1 MASLLATGDG
11 TKMDCT
17 LVVAFL
23 VVSALGSDP
32 VVHGLFGFKFRPAAE
47 RAIDSSDDTKAQPG
61 RRSSPSADLYAGMQ
75 RVESIDFQSD
85 QVNARHN
92 DTHVDS
98 PVRSEALGLTRD
110 QKDLENPPQH
120 ADARVANLPTGNAS
134 LHEAGVA
141 ERSDASLPGKES
153 RSGAI
158 IAHHTYIPWSSAS
171 PANIIGSPSN
181 RKMPS
186 QPHQVPMPAL
196 GPFPPN
202 YVSSASVPRLTKPDV
217 MLFSC
222 TFENHNCGMR
232 NQRNIGRH
240 FNPEENGLQN
250 RQGRYMVVH
259 AENVGYNVSRL
270 ITPYLPGYPN
280 ATACLSLSYIV
291 YGEGA
296 DRLEIVA
303 QDTVNRHLF
312 RLDKD
317 GPGWRHF
324 ASPMAAH
331 QDVRFFIEAYTTSR
345 AKGVIAIDNFQF
357 GFGPC

>member
-1 MASLLATGDG
+1 
-11 TKMDCT
+11 MDCT
-17 LVVAFL
+17 LVVAL
-23 VVSALGSDP
+23 VVVGALGSGP

-47 RAIDSSDDTKAQPG
+47 RAIDSGDHAKAHRG
-61 RRSSPSADLYAGMQ
+61 RSSSSGDLYECMQ

-98 PVRSEALGLTRD
+98 PVISEALGLAKD
-110 QKDLENPPQH
+110 QTDLEKSPEH

-141 ERSDASLPGKES
+141 ERSGASLPGKES

-158 IAHHTYIPWSSAS
+158 IAHHTYIPWSTAS

-181 RKMPS
+181 GKTPFL
-186 QPHQVPMPAL
+186 PHQVPMPAL

-202 YVSSASVPRLTKPDV
+202 YVSFEPVPRLTKPDV

-232 NQRNIGRH
+232 NQKNIGRH
-240 FNPEENGLQN
+240 FNPEKNGLQN

-270 ITPYLPGYPN
+270 ITPYLPGYLN
-280 ATACLSLSYIV
+280 ATACLSISYIV

>member
-1 MASLLATGDG
+1 T
-11 TKMDCT
+11 
-17 LVVAFL
+17 
-23 VVSALGSDP
+23 DP
-32 VVHGLFGFKFRPAAE
+32 VVHGWFGFKFRPAAE
-47 RAIDSSDDTKAQPG
+47 RAIDSGDDTKAQPG
-61 RRSSPSADLYAGMQ
+61 RSSPSADLYAGMQ

-171 PANIIGSPSN
+171 PANIIGSPSK

-186 QPHQVPMPAL
+186 LPHQVPMPAL

-202 YVSSASVPRLTKPDV
+202 YVSFASVPRLTKPDV

-250 RQGRYMVVH
+250 RQG
-259 AENVGYNVSRL
+259 
-270 ITPYLPGYPN
+270 
-280 ATACLSLSYIV
+280 
-291 YGEGA
+291 
-296 DRLEIVA
+296 D
-303 QDTVNRHLF
+303 
-312 RLDKD
+312 
-317 GPGWRHF
+317 
-324 ASPMAAH
+324 
-331 QDVRFFIEAYTTSR
+331 
-345 AKGVIAIDNFQF
+345 
-357 GFGPC
+357 